1 MIIVTVSILFPV
13 IARVNISRMRV
24 LSLFVDIPNHHV
36 FSLSM
41 KCEYFVSTFNNDEQN
56 GEEEA
61 ETDTIRE
68 TNEAIN
74 SI

>member
-1 MIIVTVSILFPV
+1 MK
-13 IARVNISRMRV
+13 V

-41 KCEYFVSTFNNDEQN
+41 KCEYFVTTFNNDEQN
-56 GEEEA
+56 EEEEV

-68 TNEAIN
+68 KNEAIN
-74 SI
+74 NI